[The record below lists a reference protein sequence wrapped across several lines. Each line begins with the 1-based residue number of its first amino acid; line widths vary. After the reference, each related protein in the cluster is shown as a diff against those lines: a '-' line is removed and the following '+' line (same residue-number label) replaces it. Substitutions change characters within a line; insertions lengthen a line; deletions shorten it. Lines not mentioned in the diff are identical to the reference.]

1 MFKKSAID
9 LNSAFYPS
17 LHFTLSL
24 QSAFYTQSAFY
35 PWSAVCSLQSAV
47 FVLQWPV
54 SNLSVRETSVGQ
66 LLEADVQ
73 PNFVAQLRGHKNL
86 KSLDS
91 YHSASLK
98 RQREMSAILNREP
111 GTSAQSEEN
120 QVSTSTTTQQN
131 VFTVQQIQPR
141 TIFAGVHMGKFEGCT
156 FNINVFCGDQSNIAR
171 LNENWSLSDRGT
183 NRHYLHCSC
192 TFGHFS

>member
-73 PNFVAQLRGHKNL
+73 PNFVAQLSGDKNWKASTATIQHL
-86 KSLDS
+86 WTHSEKCRLSWIVSQVHSLSPKETKSVPPLR
-91 YHSASLK
+91 HSK
-98 RQREMSAILNREP
+98 MS
-111 GTSAQSEEN
+111 S
-120 QVSTSTTTQQN
+120 
-131 VFTVQQIQPR
+131 
-141 TIFAGVHMGKFEGCT
+141 
-156 FNINVFCGDQSNIAR
+156 QSNKSSLRPYCRNAYWQVRR
-171 LNENWSLSDRGT
+171 L
-183 NRHYLHCSC
+183 HI
-192 TFGHFS
+192 